1 MQRLLFLLF
10 FSLLFAVTP
19 ASAKVLSKI
28 AAIVN
33 DDIITTY
40 QLDQAVI
47 VDLTQN
53 SNKNQLD
60 ITQFEQMKMQTLNRL
75 IDEML
80 MKQQIKKLNLQV
92 SDEEVNNAIADVER
106 KNGLTH
112 EALEQALKS
121 QGVTMLQYYEKVKG
135 EILHYKLLSREVN
148 YKVLVTSKEVRDY
161 FDEHIAEYAGEKKLS
176 FKEISFELQTGIDE
190 DKVQIAQRYKQAIAC
205 REQLLNGEDFD
216 KVLAAQGDAATGSD
230 MGLLLESDLSQPL
243 QVAIAG
249 LKPGD
254 VSEPIE
260 IKGMLYL
267 FQVTSRDSDNEAAFA
282 QVKDEIRRKLKQ
294 QKTEIRSKEW
304 KRELHEG
311 ARIEIRI

>member
-121 QGVTMLQYYEKVKG
+121 QGVTMLQYHEKVKG
-135 EILHYKLLSREVN
+135 EILHLS
-148 YKVLVTSKEVRDY
+148 LI
-161 FDEHIAEYAGEKKLS
+161 HI
-176 FKEISFELQTGIDE
+176 
-190 DKVQIAQRYKQAIAC
+190 
-205 REQLLNGEDFD
+205 
-216 KVLAAQGDAATGSD
+216 
-230 MGLLLESDLSQPL
+230 
-243 QVAIAG
+243 
-249 LKPGD
+249 
-254 VSEPIE
+254 
-260 IKGMLYL
+260 
-267 FQVTSRDSDNEAAFA
+267 
-282 QVKDEIRRKLKQ
+282 
-294 QKTEIRSKEW
+294 
-304 KRELHEG
+304 
-311 ARIEIRI
+311 

>member
-1 MQRLLFLLF
+1 MQRLLFLF
-10 FSLLFAVTP
+10 FLSLLFVVTP

-47 VDLTQN
+47 ADLTQN

-60 ITQFEQMKMQTLNRL
+60 ITQFDQMKVQTLNKL
-75 IDEML
+75 IDEAL
-80 MKQQIKKLNLQV
+80 MKQQIKKLDLHVTEEAV
-92 SDEEVNNAIADVER
+92 SSAIADVEL

-112 EALEQALKS
+112 EALEQALTS
-121 QGVTMLQYYEKVKG
+121 QGVTMPQYREKVKN
-135 EILHYKLLSREVN
+135 EILQYKLLSREVN

-161 FDEHIAEYAGEKKLS
+161 FDAHIAEYAGEKKLS
-176 FKEISFELQTGIDE
+176 FNEISFELQTGIDE
-190 DKVQIAQRYKQAIAC
+190 DDVQIAQRYKQAIAC
-205 REQLLNGEDFD
+205 REQLLNGEDFN

-254 VSEPIE
+254 VSDPIE

-267 FQVTSRDSDNEAAFA
+267 FQVTSRNSDNEAVFE
-282 QVKDEIRRKLKQ
+282 QVKGEIRRKLTVE
-294 QKTEIRSKEW
+294 KTKIRAKVW
-304 KRELHEG
+304 KKELHDG